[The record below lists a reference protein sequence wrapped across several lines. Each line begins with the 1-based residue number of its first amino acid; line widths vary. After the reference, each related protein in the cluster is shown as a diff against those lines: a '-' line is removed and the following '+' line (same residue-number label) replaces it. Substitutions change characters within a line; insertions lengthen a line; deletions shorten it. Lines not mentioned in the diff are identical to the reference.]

1 MNISYN
7 RENNNL
13 HSILVRIAYE
23 RQMRDGSNN
32 VTSEGKEI
40 IVIDDDD
47 SCSFAEQEVEVIA
60 LDTED
65 HSTKDP
71 RHVTKEASI
80 NINVNQNDIVLFQE
94 ITGVDESTAID
105 AIRNS
110 SNNVQQ
116 AIASFF
122 DSSSSSADILVS
134 STSKCSQNNKNQ
146 NISDEKDRKIASD
159 YKCIDDKKRPSAKQE
174 KQVLISCKP
183 TKKWDKAIE
192 ACRALQVKFV
202 DQDFPPNTSSLDGR
216 KILSKTDA
224 DDDKVIKCNCGVA
237 AAVKTVQRDGPNYGR
252 FFLSCGR
259 PRPKRKVNNV
269 PIVLDNGGNTK
280 NQKSDGATYATK
292 NSQCRFFQWDD
303 KHQQSSQISKQS
315 TNAWVHLLQWV
326 RFESFPTFKLNHQ
339 GRFYPSDVKQGAM
352 GDCWFLSA
360 LAVVAERQ
368 YLMEKIFPHQ
378 TFNEEGCY
386 EVNFCLDGKWSPIL
400 VDSCI
405 PAIAMDASKKR
416 KRSTSGKNENG
427 SVEIQ
432 PGIAAQPAFASGTT
446 LWPCLV
452 EKAYAKVH
460 GSYSRL
466 SGGFISEAFAD
477 LTGSPVERIRFRQVY
492 DLDSLF
498 ARILSFTSA
507 GFLMGIATNAGG
519 NGLVPCHAYSLLN
532 VYEVHGVVVG
542 QQKKVTNFF
551 TKEEKHDDEITIV
564 DTPNDTTSDKER
576 TVRLVRI
583 RNPWGTKEW
592 QGKWAASSEE
602 WTEKLRKQ
610 IGETAYKKG
619 DGTFFMEF
627 SEMIQRFDHMDVAKC
642 QEGWYRIDK
651 AASLKLHNSGDPL
664 YSSNLV
670 YHCNALEGTW
680 AFVSI
685 VQQKKRSNATTQFW
699 YTDLNLIVMKRKR
712 GVLEWVFEKCLLQGV
727 DRTCDCEMFFE
738 SCHEYCLL
746 PFSYLSG
753 RGEVE
758 FGAQLE
764 TRKTAPFQF
773 VIYSAKSVS
782 LKAEVRSTLGSSI
795 PLRSLQLSLL
805 TTTEKVVV
813 AVGPSIALVT
823 TSKTGCVYFM
833 LLNGNMKHSLIFNLV
848 VELPH
853 GINTAY
859 GKNQDTYIIPPMM
872 QAILLVLTNDGRNF
886 SSTINFSHKSDG
898 ANESEQK
905 KQSYNSIHTKAAL
918 SVIGKSI
925 CEQIDISKPI
935 SSKGNGTIDSRLWSA

>member
-1 MNISYN
+1 
-7 RENNNL
+7 
-13 HSILVRIAYE
+13 
-23 RQMRDGSNN
+23 MRDGSNN

-40 IVIDDDD
+40 IVIHDDNDD
-47 SCSFAEQEVEVIA
+47 SCSFSQQEEVEVVV
-60 LDTED
+60 LDTTQD
-65 HSTKDP
+65 HRKDP
-71 RHVTKEASI
+71 RHVSKDASI
-80 NINVNQNDIVLFQE
+80 NTNINQNDIDLFQE
-94 ITGVDESTAID
+94 ITGADASTAMD

-110 SNNVQQ
+110 SNNVEQ

-122 DSSSSSADILVS
+122 DSSSSSINISVS
-134 STSKCSQNNKNQ
+134 STRKGNHVSKNQ
-146 NISDEKDRKIASD
+146 NLPDEKDRKISSD
-159 YKCIDDKKRPSAKQE
+159 SKLEFLQQTPADDKKRPSKPE
-174 KQVLISCKP
+174 KHILISCKP

-192 ACRALQVKFV
+192 ACHALQVKFI

-216 KILSKTDA
+216 NILSKTDA
-224 DDDKVIKCNCGVA
+224 DEKVIKCNCGVA

-280 NQKSDGATYATK
+280 NDSATYATK

-326 RFESFPTFKLNHQ
+326 RFESFSTFKLSHQ

-386 EVNFCLDGKWSPIL
+386 EIHFCLDGKWSPIL

-405 PAIAMDASKKR
+405 PAIAMNASKKR
-416 KRSTSGKNENG
+416 KRSTPGKNENG
-427 SVEIQ
+427 SVEVH
-432 PGIAAQPAFASGTT
+432 PGVIVQPAFASGTT
-446 LWPCLV
+446 LWPCFV

-466 SGGFISEAFAD
+466 SGGFISEAFGD
-477 LTGSPVERIRFRQVY
+477 LTGSPVERIRFRHVY

-507 GFLMGIATNAGG
+507 GFLMGIATNGGG

-551 TKEEKHDDEITIV
+551 TKEEKYDDEISIV
-564 DTPNDTTSDKER
+564 NTPDEATSDKER
-576 TVRLVRI
+576 IVRLVRI

-610 IGETAYKKG
+610 IGETAYRQGK
-619 DGTFFMEF
+619 GTFFMEF
-627 SEMIQRFDHMDVAKC
+627 NEMIQRFDHMDVAKC
-642 QEGWYRIDK
+642 QEGWRRIDK
-651 AASLKLHNSGDPL
+651 AACFKLHNSGDPL
-664 YSSNLV
+664 FSSNLV
-670 YHCNALEGTW
+670 YHCNASEGTW

-685 VQQKKRSNATTQFW
+685 VQRKKRSNATTQFW
-699 YTDLNLIVMKRKR
+699 YTDLNLIVMKRKK
-712 GVLEWVFEKCLLQGV
+712 GVQQWTFEKCLLQGV
-727 DRTCDCEMFFE
+727 DRTCDCEIFFE
-738 SCHEYCLL
+738 SCHEYCFL

-764 TRKTAPFQF
+764 TRKSAPFQF
-773 VIYSAKSVS
+773 VIYSAKTVG
-782 LKAEVRSTLGSSI
+782 LKAEVRSTLGSSL
-795 PLRSLQLSLL
+795 PVRFLHLSLL
-805 TTTEKVVV
+805 STPEKVVV
-813 AVGPSIALVT
+813 AAGPSIALVAT
-823 TSKTGCVYFM
+823 NYVGCVYFM
-833 LLNGNMKHSLIFNLV
+833 LLNGNKKHSLILNLA
-848 VELPH
+848 VELPD
-853 GINTAY
+853 GINTAH
-859 GKNQDTYIIPPMM
+859 GKNQDTYITPPMM

-886 SSTINFSHKSDG
+886 SPTFNFSYKSDG
-898 ANESEQK
+898 AKDSEQK
-905 KQSYNSIHTKAAL
+905 QQSYNSIHTKAAL
-918 SVIGKSI
+918 SLIGKSI
-925 CEQIDISKPI
+925 CEQIDISKPL
-935 SSKGNGTIDSRLWSA
+935 SSKGNGTIDSRLWNA

>member
-1 MNISYN
+1 
-7 RENNNL
+7 
-13 HSILVRIAYE
+13 
-23 RQMRDGSNN
+23 MRDGSNN
-32 VTSEGKEI
+32 VTSDGKEV

-60 LDTED
+60 LDDTED

-71 RHVTKEASI
+71 RQVSKEAASSDTDI
-80 NINVNQNDIVLFQE
+80 HHNDIALFQE
-94 ITGVDESTAID
+94 ITGVDDSTAMD

-110 SNNVQQ
+110 SNNVEQ

-122 DSSSSSADILVS
+122 DSSSSSINDSTS
-134 STSKCSQNNKNQ
+134 STPKCNHIASRNQ
-146 NISDEKDRKIASD
+146 NLSEKEENKIASD
-159 YKCIDDKKRPSAKQE
+159 SKCIQQIPADDKKRPSAKQG

-192 ACRALQVKFV
+192 ACHALQVKFV

-216 KILSKTDA
+216 KILSKADA
-224 DDDKVIKCNCGVA
+224 DDKVIKCNCGVP

-269 PIVLDNGGNTK
+269 PIVLDNGGNAK
-280 NQKSDGATYATK
+280 NDSATSSTK

-386 EVNFCLDGKWSPIL
+386 EVNFCLDGRWSPIL

-416 KRSTSGKNENG
+416 KRSTSGKHENG
-427 SVEIQ
+427 SVEVQ
-432 PGIAAQPAFASGTT
+432 PGIIAQPAFASGTT
-446 LWPCLV
+446 LWPCFV

-460 GSYSRL
+460 GSFSRL

-519 NGLVPCHAYSLLN
+519 NGLVPCHAYSLLD
-532 VYEVHGVVVG
+532 VYEVHGVIVG

-551 TKEEKHDDEITIV
+551 TKEEKHDDDIMIV
-564 DTPNDTTSDKER
+564 DTPHEATIDKER
-576 TVRLVRI
+576 TIRLVRI

-651 AASLKLHNSGDPL
+651 AACLKLHSSGDPL
-664 YSSNLV
+664 FSSNLV
-670 YHCNALEGTW
+670 YHCNASQGTW

-685 VQQKKRSNATTQFW
+685 VQRKKRSNATTQFW
-699 YTDLNLIVMKRKR
+699 YTDLNVIVMKRKR
-712 GVLEWVFEKCLLQGV
+712 GVQQWAFEKCLLQGV

-738 SCHEYCLL
+738 SCHEYCFL

-764 TRKTAPFQF
+764 TRKVAPFQF
-773 VIYSAKSVS
+773 VIYSAKTVG

-795 PLRSLQLSLL
+795 PLRFLHLSLL
-805 TTTEKVVV
+805 STIEKVVV
-813 AVGPSIALVT
+813 AVGPSIALVAT
-823 TSKTGCVYFM
+823 NNAGCVYFM
-833 LLNGNMKHSLIFNLV
+833 LLNGNKRHSLIFNLA
-848 VELPH
+848 VELPNS
-853 GINTAY
+853 INTAY
-859 GKNQDTYIIPPMM
+859 GKNHDTHIIPAMT

-886 SSTINFSHKSDG
+886 SPTINFSYKSDG

-905 KQSYNSIHTKAAL
+905 QQSYNSIHTKAAL

-925 CEQIDISKPI
+925 CEQIDVSKPI
-935 SSKGNGTIDSRLWSA
+935 SSKGKGTIDSRLWTA